1 MQTARSRPAISVDV
15 NLENSFLDQKCE
27 NLTSRN
33 AEFAE
38 MQKLHKRQNTADP
51 LSVIEMVTNG
61 MYNQFNLSRPKFG
74 CKGYNFP
81 NQLLADNNYK
91 IKSAPKDVTN
101 RDKYHFITI
110 AAKKHAFVP
119 AAGDMPGLHAWGTDK
134 YFKHSAD
141 NMKWVLTKTPK
152 TSMTEDVQT

>member
-1 MQTARSRPAISVDV
+1 MQTARPRPTISVDA
-15 NLENSFLDQKCE
+15 NLENSFLDQRCE

-38 MQKLHKRQNTADP
+38 KDLVQNGLHKRQNTADP

-81 NQLLADNNYK
+81 N
-91 IKSAPKDVTN
+91 
-101 RDKYHFITI
+101 
-110 AAKKHAFVP
+110 
-119 AAGDMPGLHAWGTDK
+119 
-134 YFKHSAD
+134 
-141 NMKWVLTKTPK
+141 
-152 TSMTEDVQT
+152 